1 MLRIAVLLGLLL
13 LALSTCLRAQDPDA
27 PPPNQEMQRQEI
39 VNMEGETARAMLL
52 NNGSFFHR
60 VYSEDFIGM
69 LTHGQPVDRNTLIN
83 LVQSNEVK
91 YQVFIANDIK
101 VRLYQDIAVATCLW
115 TSRGVF
121 RGEHFNSQIRVTH
134 VYVNTPRGWHVVAAQ
149 NTALPPNVDQPL

>member
-1 MLRIAVLLGLLL
+1 MLRIAAL
-13 LALSTCLRAQDPDA
+13 LALVLALCPCLRAQDPDA
-27 PPPNQEMQRQEI
+27 APPNQEMQRQEI

-60 VYSEDFIGM
+60 VYSEDFVGM
-69 LTHGQPVDRNTLIN
+69 LTHGQPVDRNGLIN
-83 LVQSNEVK
+83 LVQSSEIK

-121 RGEHFNSQIRVTH
+121 HGEHFNSQIRVTH

>member
-1 MLRIAVLLGLLL
+1 MLRIAVLFTMA
-13 LALSTCLRAQDPDA
+13 LALSPCLRAQDPDA

-60 VYSEDFIGM
+60 VYSEDFVGL
-69 LTHGQPVDRNTLIN
+69 LTQGQRVDRNGLIN
-83 LVQSNEVK
+83 LVQSSEIK

-134 VYVNTPRGWHVVAAQ
+134 VYVNTPQGWHVVAAQ
-149 NTALPPNVDQPL
+149 NTALPPNADQPL